1 MRPRER
7 GRARELDAR
16 LRSFSKKKHPLP
28 GIEASSN
35 REAFVEQIIESIRR
49 IKYISV
55 IRERDLSK
63 LREDPST
70 DFFDP
75 LKAAV
80 LRQREGRIEE
90 AFWLVFLSVHF
101 GKNRHTGWRLARD
114 VYGDLGSSTP
124 WDWAR
129 INSKSKAL
137 LSVARGASSDFAR
150 WRWHTSSLWQS
161 PKVSKS

>member
-1 MRPRER
+1 VRPRER

-16 LRSFSKKKHPLP
+16 LRSFGKKIRPLP

-49 IKYISV
+49 ITYISV

-63 LREDPST
+63 LRADPST

-80 LRQREGRIEE
+80 LRQREGRIDE

-101 GKNRHTGWRLARD
+101 GKHRRAGWRLARD
-114 VYGDLGSSTP
+114 VYGRMNGADI
-124 WDWAR
+124 WDWPR
-129 INSKSKAL
+129 
-137 LSVARGASSDFAR
+137 
-150 WRWHTSSLWQS
+150 TSSNC
-161 PKVSKS
+161 KGFRR